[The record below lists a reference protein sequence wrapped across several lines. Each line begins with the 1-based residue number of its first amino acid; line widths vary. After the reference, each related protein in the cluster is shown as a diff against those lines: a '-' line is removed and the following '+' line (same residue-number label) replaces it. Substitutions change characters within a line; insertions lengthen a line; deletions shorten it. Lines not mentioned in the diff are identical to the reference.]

1 MQTEDEQ
8 VEKLKTWLKENG
20 MSIVFGVI
28 IGVGGIGGYNYWNH
42 YQQTRSAEASSQYA
56 GVMVALTAGAHEQVA
71 DAVDALLAEYP
82 DTDYALLAQLA
93 LARSHVDNADFDAAA
108 QVLAGLAASAGEK
121 PIAYVART
129 RLAAVQLQ
137 LGDSDAALITL
148 ADDFP
153 EAFAAR
159 VDELRG
165 DALAMQGK
173 VEEAAEAYRK
183 ARSAELQPANVEFLQ
198 QKLDE
203 LGIGR

>member
-42 YQQTRSAEASSQYA
+42 YQQTRAAAASAQYA
-56 GVMVALTAGAHEQVA
+56 VVMEALTAGVHQQVA
-71 DAVDALLAEYP
+71 DAV
-82 DTDYALLAQLA
+82 
-93 LARSHVDNADFDAAA
+93 
-108 QVLAGLAASAGEK
+108 
-121 PIAYVART
+121 
-129 RLAAVQLQ
+129 AAVQLQ

-148 ADDFP
+148 AEDFP

-173 VEEAAEAYRK
+173 TEEAAEAYRK

-203 LGIGR
+203 LGVSS